1 MNFSVRIALTPS
13 PEQHAR
19 LMALQSAF
27 AQVCN
32 ALAPMVQQTR
42 VWNRVALHHMAYK
55 GLRERFPALGSQ
67 MVCNA
72 IYSVSRAS
80 RLIFQTPGSPFH
92 LSRLAGKPLPLLR
105 FTDTCPVYFDRHTL
119 SLKKGQVS
127 MFTLDGRMKFQLALG
142 AEQEAAFH
150 TRKLQEI
157 VLQRAGAQF
166 ELAFLFGAGGVA
178 QAEPQ
183 PAALASSPASLELPS
198 ASVGSPPGPVASEAA
213 AAIAESDDDA
223 LEAPWPGALPG
234 PRGASLIFPEY
245 LKVEDHP

>member
-19 LMALQSAF
+19 LMALQAAF

-32 ALAPMVQQTR
+32 ELSPVVQHTR

-55 GLRERFPALGSQ
+55 GLREKFPALGSQ

-92 LSRLAGKPLPLLR
+92 VSRLAGRGLPLLR

-119 SLKKGQVS
+119 SLKQGQVS
-127 MFTLDGRMKFQLALG
+127 MFTLDGRMKFQLALS
-142 AEQEAAFH
+142 AQQETAFH
-150 TRKLQEI
+150 TQKLLEI
-157 VLQRAGAQF
+157 VLQRVGAQF
-166 ELAFLFGAGGVA
+166 ELAFQFG
-178 QAEPQ
+178 
-183 PAALASSPASLELPS
+183 PAAAAVPEAARALP
-198 ASVGSPPGPVASEAA
+198 EAA
-213 AAIAESDDDA
+213 ADAAAETAAETAADA
-223 LEAPWPGALPG
+223 AAETATETAAEAAWASAVSARPAPALM
-234 PRGASLIFPEY
+234 FPEY
-245 LKVEDHP
+245 LKVEDPA

>member
-32 ALAPMVQQTR
+32 ELAPVVQQTR

-92 LSRLAGKPLPLLR
+92 VSRLAGRPMPLLR

-119 SLKKGQVS
+119 SLKQGQVS

-142 AEQEAAFH
+142 AQQEAAFH
-150 TRKLQEI
+150 TRKLLEI
-157 VLQRAGAQF
+157 VLQRVGTQF
-166 ELAFLFGAGGVA
+166 ELGFQFGA
-178 QAEPQ
+178 QA
-183 PAALASSPASLELPS
+183 
-198 ASVGSPPGPVASEAA
+198 EAA
-213 AAIAESDDDA
+213 AAPALMQAGAPPPLPNPEPA
-223 LEAPWPGALPG
+223 LELLAEEGPSAAEFATSKAGEAAPP
-234 PRGASLIFPEY
+234 LIFPDY
-245 LKVEDHP
+245 LKVEDHA

>member
-32 ALAPMVQQTR
+32 ELAPLVQQTR

-92 LSRLAGKPLPLLR
+92 LSLLAGKPLPLLR

-119 SLKKGQVS
+119 SLKQGQVS

-142 AEQEAAFH
+142 AGQEAAFH

-157 VLQRAGAQF
+157 VLQRVGAQF
-166 ELAFLFGAGGVA
+166 ELAFQFGPAPQESSAAHPHQAEDEPA
-178 QAEPQ
+178 QADWTG
-183 PAALASSPASLELPS
+183 AALARP
-198 ASVGSPPGPVASEAA
+198 VPP
-213 AAIAESDDDA
+213 
-223 LEAPWPGALPG
+223 LM
-234 PRGASLIFPEY
+234 FPEY
-245 LKVEDHP
+245 LKVEDPA